1 MLPCSTIGAAGLS
14 SVRSQLELYGQA
26 GDAFLSSASARR
38 CAWNARMIGE
48 QSPKKLVGYYRS
60 PRDAERDHPNLDRS
74 APMRKAEFADITA
87 QCDFPEADYVQCQLE
102 AEENPGELCQ
112 QAHGR
117 GWIMLNSAGVEGYIG
132 GVCAT
137 HHFKAHA
144 AFSGAT
150 ARARREVS
158 LQKTVSRLQALLDR
172 REPLQEQV
180 AGAFER
186 ARLLRD
192 EVKRLREKLPYRV
205 KERLLNATKTGNR
218 SVSLEFETIERV
230 EDANGKVREVPRW
243 RPEIVGFITA
253 PNALDMARLHDV
265 TERIRAAGI
274 ALGEAQASLVR
285 KESQMGAWAEALE
298 GIDRFD
304 ADLVAIETDLETFLR
319 TPNVSLLCWLSPKDE
334 DQLACARLALQ
345 CTSGAPTSNAAVRKA
360 RKSWYDDIVS
370 AHEGRRFRVSW

>member
-1 MLPCSTIGAAGLS
+1 MT
-14 SVRSQLELYGQA
+14 
-26 GDAFLSSASARR
+26 D
-38 CAWNARMIGE
+38 E
-48 QSPKKLVGYYRS
+48 QRPKKLVGDYRS

-137 HHFKAHA
+137 HHFKAHTG
-144 AFSGAT
+144 FSGAT

-158 LQKTVSRLQALLDR
+158 LQKTAGRLQALLDR
-172 REPLQEQV
+172 KGPLQERV
-180 AGAFER
+180 TRAFDR
-186 ARLLRD
+186 ARHLRD
-192 EVKRLREKLPYRV
+192 DVRHIRDKLPYRV
-205 KERLLNATKTGNR
+205 KERLLTATKTGNR
-218 SVSLEFETIERV
+218 SLTLEFETIEKV

-243 RPEIVGFITA
+243 RAEIVGFIAA

-274 ALGEAQASLVR
+274 TLGQAQASLVR
-285 KESQMGAWAEALE
+285 KESQMRAWAEALE

-304 ADLVAIETDLETFLR
+304 ADLAEIETDLETFLR
-319 TPNVSLLCWLSPKDE
+319 TPNISLLCWLSPKEE
-334 DQLACARLALQ
+334 DQIACVRLALQ
-345 CTSGAPTSNAAVRKA
+345 RASGTPSSNAAVRKA
-360 RKSWYDDIVS
+360 RKSWYDEIVS
-370 AHEGRRFRVSW
+370 AHDERRFRVP